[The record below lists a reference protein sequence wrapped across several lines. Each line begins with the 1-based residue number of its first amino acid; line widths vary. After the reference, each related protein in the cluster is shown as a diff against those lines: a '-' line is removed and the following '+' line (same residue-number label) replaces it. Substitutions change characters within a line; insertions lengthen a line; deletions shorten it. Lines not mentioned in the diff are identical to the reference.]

1 MQVETRLKIKSN
13 PNLYRYLRENSYWYK
28 YLNRS
33 PLFIRRLE
41 EEMKEKYRLRSVDK
55 IENISNSLNLI
66 KSFLEVMK

>member
-28 YLNRS
+28 YLNRTPS
-33 PLFIRRLE
+33 SIKQLE
-41 EEMKEKYRLRSVDK
+41 EEMKEKYRLRPADK

-66 KSFLEVMK
+66 KSFLEVMR